1 MTAAKR
7 QAGGVA
13 TANLAEMAKRV
24 RKRVDLAANMLNFGC
39 MRRRQ
44 VDDK

>member
-13 TANLAEMAKRV
+13 TANLAEMAKRA
-24 RKRVDLAANMLNFGC
+24 RNRVDLAANMLGSN
-39 MRRRQ
+39 
-44 VDDK
+44 VSNKDK